1 MSEIA
6 LKKNS
11 FFALITS
18 IIPAIVGIATVPILI
33 NLLGLERF
41 SFLSIVWAI
50 VGYFGIF
57 DLGLGRSLSKR
68 AATRHSEKNYHL
80 LGKELSFG
88 LIAILSL
95 GIVTA
100 FIIYLWG
107 SELLSTSFQVSP
119 QFITEAQSSISVIA
133 FLIPVLML
141 LSAIKGVFEGLN
153 QFKMANI
160 IQLGNGLINFII
172 PVMVAMMNP
181 NIKLILLYLLIFR
194 FLLLIICFF
203 YLKKIISLRFGFYFD
218 GSILGEGGWLTLS
231 ALASPLMIYVD
242 RIILGTIVPLKN
254 LAFYTTPVDL
264 VSKAWI
270 VPQAITRVTFPAF
283 TFLSKNY
290 QQKII
295 AFRESLELMALACF
309 LPLVI
314 ATFFSYE
321 LLQLWIGNEMAIQ
334 SSLILKILCVGIFWN
349 CLGWISYSY
358 LQATD
363 GVVVSGVISI
373 IEVPIYF
380 LALWFLSSK
389 FGLLGA
395 ACAWSGRLLLDSLIV
410 DIYFLVKNPFLSK
423 AILWKL
429 GVSAIFSVFSIMI
442 LIGEQLDIIYRI
454 LFGLIIFTLTSFYY
468 LKHPII
474 NQLYLKFLKKNF
486 SRT

>member
-11 FFALITS
+11 FFALIIS
-18 IIPAIVGIATVPILI
+18 IIPAAVGIATVPILI
-33 NLLGLERF
+33 HLLGLERF
-41 SFLSIVWAI
+41 SFLSIVWAV

-68 AATRHSEKNYHL
+68 AATRHSEKNYAL

-88 LIAILSL
+88 LLAILIL
-95 GIVTA
+95 GILA
-100 FIIYLWG
+100 AIIIYLWG
-107 SELLSTSFQVSP
+107 KELLSTSFQVSP
-119 QFITEAQSSISVIA
+119 QFITEAQSSIGVIA

-172 PVMVAMMNP
+172 PVIVAMMNP
-181 NIKLILLYLLIFR
+181 NIKLILLYLLFFR
-194 FLLLIICFF
+194 IILLIFCYF
-203 YLKKIISLRFGFYFD
+203 YLQKNISLRFSFYFD
-218 GSILGEGGWLTLS
+218 RSILGEGGWLTLS

-242 RIILGTIVPLKN
+242 RVILGTIVPLKN

-270 VPQAITRVTFPAF
+270 VPQSITRVTFPAF
-283 TFLSKNY
+283 TFLSKDHK
-290 QQKII
+290 QKNL

-309 LPLVI
+309 IPLI
-314 ATFFSYE
+314 AATFFSYE
-321 LLQLWIGNEMAIQ
+321 LLQLWIGIEMATQ
-334 SSLILKILCVGIFWN
+334 SSLILKILCVGMFWN

-363 GVVVSGVISI
+363 GVVISGVISI

-380 LALWFLSSK
+380 LALWILSSK

-395 ACAWSGRLLLDSLIV
+395 ALAWSGRLLLDSLIV
-410 DIYFLVKNPFLSK
+410 DIYFLLKNKFLSK
-423 AILWKL
+423 AVLWKL
-429 GVSAIFSVFSIMI
+429 GISIIFSLFSIMI
-442 LIGEQLDIIYRI
+442 LISEYLNSIYRT
-454 LFGLIIFTLTSFYY
+454 LFGLIIFTLTFYY
-468 LKHPII
+468 YFRHPIV
-474 NQLYLKFLKKNF
+474 NQLYSKLLKKSF
-486 SRT
+486 SKT